1 MRVMK
6 THDPAYKT
14 LYAHPE
20 LVADLI
26 RGFVHEP
33 WVEEIDFTTLE
44 RANASYVSPDWQE
57 RTGDLVWKV
66 RLRETTLYVC
76 LLFEFQSQPDAWMAA
91 RMLVYAGLLYQDLLK
106 TPAALPQGRLP
117 AILPLVLYNGMP
129 GWGAATAL
137 AGLQAP
143 MPASLAPWQPAI
155 SYLLIDEQ
163 RYSEA
168 ELPPDPNLASA
179 IIRLEQAGTHGEALR
194 IVQLL
199 NRWLVAPEQ
208 QGLRKDFANWMRWV
222 LLPGRA
228 PQLAD
233 ELPEVQDLIDME
245 AILQQTRRW
254 DLPLIEQGR
263 AEGRVEGEAK
273 GQARMLRRL
282 LRTKFGNLPGTMDE
296 RISVATTD
304 QLETWVDRVL
314 TAESLGAVFA
324 E

>member
-1 MRVMK
+1 
-6 THDPAYKT
+6 
-14 LYAHPE
+14 
-20 LVADLI
+20 
-26 RGFVHEP
+26 
-33 WVEEIDFTTLE
+33 
-44 RANASYVSPDWQE
+44 
-57 RTGDLVWKV
+57 VWKV
-66 RLRETTLYVC
+66 RLRQTTLYVC

-106 TPAALPQGRLP
+106 TPAALPEGRLP
-117 AILPLVLYNGMP
+117 AVLPLVLYNGMP
-129 GWGAATAL
+129 GWSAATTLGA
-137 AGLQAP
+137 LQAP

-199 NRWLVAPEQ
+199 NRWLTDPEQ

-233 ELPEVQDLIDME
+233 ELPGVQDLIDME

-263 AEGRVEGEAK
+263 AQGLEQGLERGRAEGEA
-273 GQARMLRRL
+273 RTLRRQL
-282 LRTKFGNLPGTMDE
+282 SMKFGNLPSTMDE
-296 RISVATTD
+296 RISVATTK
-304 QLETWVDRVL
+304 QLETWLDRVL
-314 TAESLGAVFA
+314 TAESLAAVFA